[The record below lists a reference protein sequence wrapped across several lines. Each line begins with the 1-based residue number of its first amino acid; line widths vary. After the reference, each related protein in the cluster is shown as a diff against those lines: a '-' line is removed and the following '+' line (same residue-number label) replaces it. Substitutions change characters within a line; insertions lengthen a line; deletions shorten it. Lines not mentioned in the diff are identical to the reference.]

1 MTKTVYATSNNT
13 KTTKSIAMPKKNDG
27 TKDLRYKTP
36 QYTNSSNG
44 KRDMRTTNISKKKKK

>member
-36 QYTNSSNG
+36 QFINSSNG
-44 KRDMRTTNISKKKKK
+44 KRDMRTTNISKKK